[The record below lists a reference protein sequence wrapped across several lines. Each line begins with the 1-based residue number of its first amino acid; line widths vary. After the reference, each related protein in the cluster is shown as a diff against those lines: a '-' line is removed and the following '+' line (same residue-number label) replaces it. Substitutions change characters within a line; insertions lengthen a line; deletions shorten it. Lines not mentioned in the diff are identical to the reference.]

1 MTELLTRAV
10 PSEADLVVSQVQAID
25 AFHRARRRA
34 EERLAAA
41 ATSREGRMDQERRRD
56 VLATQLAAVR
66 ARAELALADGVH
78 LATRTVPVRVVV
90 AHRNAWFL
98 GRLRAALAERGLEVV
113 CSTGNGAEA
122 VGMVV
127 AEQPDLVLVEDKVA
141 MIGGEEVVREAR
153 RWAPAARVAAQVDHD
168 DRVAPLLEA
177 GADLALTR
185 RVPPADVA
193 AGLLELLDPERRPS
207 RA

>member
-1 MTELLTRAV
+1 MTELLTRTV

-34 EERLAAA
+34 EDQLVAA
-41 ATSREGRMDQERRRD
+41 SREGRMDQQRRRD

-66 ARAELALADGVH
+66 ARAELALVDGVH
-78 LATRTVPVRVVV
+78 LATRTVPVRIVV

-98 GRLRAALAERGLEVV
+98 DRLRDALADRGIEVV

-141 MIGGEEVVREAR
+141 MIGGEEVVREVR
-153 RWAPAARVAAQVDHD
+153 RWAPAAGVAAQVDYD

-177 GADLALTR
+177 GAELAFTR
-185 RVPPADVA
+185 RVPPVEVA